1 MAPIEEPPARPV
13 PGSNGTVAKKKAKK
27 RKQAVDLSAA
37 AVRPPCPPDPAPSRH
52 AGPCVLPLSAGGVDN
67 SV

>member
-13 PGSNGTVAKKKAKK
+13 ADSNGMVAKKKTKK

-37 AVRPPCPPDPAPSRH
+37 AVRPS
-52 AGPCVLPLSAGGVDN
+52 LFY
-67 SV
+67 